1 MNIVKYINQY
11 DDKYVYLCDPI
22 KNNIINEGN
31 FVRII
36 YSTDNVIFNGIYIL
50 IKLNEVTCDKYFNK
64 YKYNFNIYTHL
75 DIITKIQKIEQQILH
90 KFGICNKIIQFKL
103 YDQLKSGNIKIFD
116 GVLDKSNVTLILK
129 ISGIWESQH
138 AYGLTFKF
146 LNCI

>member
-11 DDKYVYLCDPI
+11 DDKYVYLCEPI
-22 KNNIINEGN
+22 KNNIINDGN

-36 YSTDNVIFNGIYIL
+36 YSTGNVILNGIYLL

-64 YKYNFNIYTHL
+64 YKYNFNIYTHI
-75 DIITKIQKIEQQILH
+75 DIINKIQKIEQQILH
-90 KFGICNKIIQFKL
+90 KYGMSNKTIQFKL
-103 YDQLKSGNIKIFD
+103 YEQIKSGNIKIFD
-116 GVLDKSNVTLILK
+116 EVLDKSNVTLILK

-146 LNCI
+146 LNCS